1 MIELNRL
8 DYRMGGSAAH
18 AASARHLGI
27 FLQKTKAHR
36 SMGGRARGA
45 KAGFAIGTG
54 YMAAERDGDMTAT

>member
-1 MIELNRL
+1 
-8 DYRMGGSAAH
+8 MGGSAAH